1 MMGTSAEHEQG
12 LMGRKPPHRSILYKK
27 ANNFPR
33 RESYL
38 PSSRTNSVL
47 DKKRRREPFGSSTN
61 VDFRLSMYKPQWK
74 VWSNMNRC
82 NHLMFLFLFLF
93 LRYKAESP

>member
-38 PSSRTNSVL
+38 PSSRTNSVP
-47 DKKRRREPFGSSTN
+47 DKKTEKGAIWQLHKSRF
-61 VDFRLSMYKPQWK
+61 
-74 VWSNMNRC
+74 
-82 NHLMFLFLFLF
+82 
-93 LRYKAESP
+93 SPVHV